1 MGLTALALVNELA
14 IPGETV
20 GLQGLQN
27 GGGRAWLL
35 ARGIDVLN
43 TNKPESILD
52 PGLQVTGNS
61 GYE

>member
-1 MGLTALALVNELA
+1 VALVDDLA
-14 IPGETV
+14 IPGESV
-20 GLQGLQN
+20 GLKGLQN
-27 GGGRAWLL
+27 GSGCARLL

-52 PGLQVTGNS
+52 PGLQIAGNS